1 MLVERS
7 SSKNGSKNI
16 GCLVVSPPK
25 IILIKLGS
33 SSQIYLTVERL
44 TKHCSKCLKIITND
58 IWMWRAV
65 KGTYTKI
72 FWKWANHAK
81 ISAVLPTRNWRNI
94 RNQADHE
101 SHWNPLLPKTVQ
113 SLPSFKRFMPAA
125 LSSSAASWCQ
135 KGKRVPQGNVPAL
148 HLDELVW
155 PTELRLFQFQSHEV
169 SNLFGTA
176 YVLTAECLQ
185 TCPHLSTTIAW
196 LADAA
201 CLHRAQQLPERQ
213 GDVKR
218 HTFIGRS
225 CWRAKR
231 VGRFGYK
238 FKVRGSVH
246 GLWSCDQTILDRQ
259 QTSENVCWCRAHVS
273 A

>member
-1 MLVERS
+1 MIFGCGEW
-7 SSKNGSKNI
+7 SKART
-16 GCLVVSPPK
+16 PK
-25 IILIKLGS
+25 FAGNEP
-33 SSQIYLTVERL
+33 TV
-44 TKHCSKCLKIITND
+44 
-58 IWMWRAV
+58 
-65 KGTYTKI
+65 
-72 FWKWANHAK
+72 NHAK

-259 QTSENVCWCRAHVS
+259 QTSEIVCWCRAHVS